1 VLPESLKYIEKV
13 DSHLTQKAVRA
24 ISTVLL
30 DMKNKYDK
38 INKDIFLKIVLE
50 ENFFQRVLSEYCNNC
65 MIILDNNLIKTNQTL
80 MAVSNTIDYCNLV
93 FKNESDLVDHI
104 IIFMTEIIKMTQT
117 STTKTEKI
125 EHILTIDAEK
135 PKIHD
140 DKDQEVILLR
150 QKLNQ
155 QQKDYENVIMVKDN
169 EIKKQ
174 RDKRQSLQGNITF
187 LREHTKT
194 LEEIVKSLQDKLEK
208 ETFEKKKLI
217 DKIEMAKKISETEN
231 ILKYEN
237 LLKER
242 DIIIKNTKMSQSE
255 NIRII
260 KMSNEYYKMIE
271 ENEKYKEDLKN
282 EFQVYIN
289 IAINNISKVTTII
302 DNIEDERTNIN
313 ENEKED
319 IDNLYKIQGDYKFIA
334 NIKGFENLNNS
345 LTNLVKENKKLNV
358 DNNLLKM
365 KIVDVQKEL
374 TKIKKNFSAQDEKIK
389 NSTIKIK
396 KIMTENH
403 SEIVNLCQYIFF

>member
-1 VLPESLKYIEKV
+1 
-13 DSHLTQKAVRA
+13 
-24 ISTVLL
+24 
-30 DMKNKYDK
+30 MK
-38 INKDIFLKIVLE
+38 
-50 ENFFQRVLSEYCNNC
+50 S
-65 MIILDNNLIKTNQTL
+65 
-80 MAVSNTIDYCNLV
+80 
-93 FKNESDLVDHI
+93 
-104 IIFMTEIIKMTQT
+104 
-117 STTKTEKI
+117 
-125 EHILTIDAEK
+125 
-135 PKIHD
+135 
-140 DKDQEVILLR
+140 
-150 QKLNQ
+150 
-155 QQKDYENVIMVKDN
+155 
-169 EIKKQ
+169 KKQ

>member
-1 VLPESLKYIEKV
+1 
-13 DSHLTQKAVRA
+13 
-24 ISTVLL
+24 
-30 DMKNKYDK
+30 
-38 INKDIFLKIVLE
+38 
-50 ENFFQRVLSEYCNNC
+50 
-65 MIILDNNLIKTNQTL
+65 
-80 MAVSNTIDYCNLV
+80 
-93 FKNESDLVDHI
+93 
-104 IIFMTEIIKMTQT
+104 
-117 STTKTEKI
+117 
-125 EHILTIDAEK
+125 
-135 PKIHD
+135 
-140 DKDQEVILLR
+140 
-150 QKLNQ
+150 
-155 QQKDYENVIMVKDN
+155 
-169 EIKKQ
+169 
-174 RDKRQSLQGNITF
+174 
-187 LREHTKT
+187 
-194 LEEIVKSLQDKLEK
+194 
-208 ETFEKKKLI
+208 
-217 DKIEMAKKISETEN
+217 
-231 ILKYEN
+231 
-237 LLKER
+237 
-242 DIIIKNTKMSQSE
+242 MSQSE

-403 SEIVNLCQYIFF
+403 SEIVNLCQYIFFKKRKNRSRRELIETHRHCTKCEKNDKKIFFSFPIKPSLIELLKSRGLEDLVYFNEKSCCNEIEKMFLKALKYVSMIYPTKCELWYRNFLCKKYYVNQPSNMSYTKTHSKHIDERFYKTYLSEKKFQIRVFLLKCLCRTKINI

>member
-1 VLPESLKYIEKV
+1 
-13 DSHLTQKAVRA
+13 
-24 ISTVLL
+24 
-30 DMKNKYDK
+30 
-38 INKDIFLKIVLE
+38 
-50 ENFFQRVLSEYCNNC
+50 
-65 MIILDNNLIKTNQTL
+65 
-80 MAVSNTIDYCNLV
+80 
-93 FKNESDLVDHI
+93 
-104 IIFMTEIIKMTQT
+104 
-117 STTKTEKI
+117 
-125 EHILTIDAEK
+125 
-135 PKIHD
+135 
-140 DKDQEVILLR
+140 
-150 QKLNQ
+150 
-155 QQKDYENVIMVKDN
+155 
-169 EIKKQ
+169 
-174 RDKRQSLQGNITF
+174 
-187 LREHTKT
+187 
-194 LEEIVKSLQDKLEK
+194 
-208 ETFEKKKLI
+208 
-217 DKIEMAKKISETEN
+217 
-231 ILKYEN
+231 
-237 LLKER
+237 
-242 DIIIKNTKMSQSE
+242 MSQSE

-403 SEIVNLCQYIFF
+403 SEIVNLCQYIFFKKKKK